1 MKNNNPFQF
10 QVPIPTMI
18 SDLQKHITNLPQYS
32 DEQKL
37 YIRTDRYIDAL
48 RKIIEVQEE
57 EITHLKK
64 KLKKK

>member
-1 MKNNNPFQF
+1 MKNNPFQF
-10 QVPIPTMI
+10 QAPIPTMI
-18 SDLQKHITNLPQYS
+18 SDFQKHIANLPQYS

-57 EITHLKK
+57 EIAHLKK

>member
-1 MKNNNPFQF
+1 
-10 QVPIPTMI
+10 MI

-57 EITHLKK
+57 EIAHLKK